1 MSLKEENNLRRYIVD
16 IIKESLM
23 RESAAIGTAAI
34 LARALADKIFDSMP
48 SIGIVYSRSEKMKWN
63 GARTVSDPKSTA
75 IVLKLMPANNT
86 AIVLSTAS
94 NRNEAT
100 AIAVN
105 DRRAPSYLRRL
116 GRDSFKGY
124 TGDVLIFGTDSYDN
138 YPATKNGQ
146 ATLASSMNVYEEI
159 GNEFITS
166 YIANDTTRKKLV
178 TQFGSAAAIGYFVAM
193 FIVVLPQGQSERS
206 MGHVSYTTADE
217 HYPVPFLNF
226 RNNTMTVSAENSKM
240 WSNLDDAFGPKLE
253 RLLYLEELKP
263 GKKIAAKNNL
273 NFVTAG
279 LKAEIA
285 KNATYIH
292 ELQHLI
298 QHAVYDTP
306 VSHTNQIKADS
317 DDILNTSHPLH
328 PYGYTDR
335 LRTSTDSEVI
345 GLAKEKRPK
354 QQHVKILSSVL
365 RDMGAI
371 TGDEVKLAGINS
383 AAFKVSENWLT
394 SLKLGLRLARNM
406 YVPDS
411 IRKSTPLVYTVE
423 AKKDIRATF
432 AEDIL
437 TYMSDNYLTSM
448 PSAKKDPDER
458 AAQVARYSSPKKK
471 KSVTRK
477 YRLFLADLISDLA
490 IASHQDRF
498 DTSNQGH
505 ASLGFGP
512 KDITKPKAL
521 EKYAKTGTGQ
531 DRNLRQGNIKKMEA
545 FLKNKGGKLSD
556 KMKKTLIR
564 TSFPEVI
571 FYSKTL
577 DLFMPASNSHYLR
590 AQIPKEWLTRTEL
603 LTAQLTKDLSESESK
618 LISKDI
624 IDRFFS
630 ELDLH
635 IIISKSL
642 KQSPAYERTRLRT
655 VGGREGR
662 VEKGIGNIGVAWYKR
677 ANGYVWEKLKN
688 EYDAEFVTHTAGML
702 YTLYLIGTSNKE
714 VTVDEAYTHRL
725 TNDDHAAAKQLFFA
739 LLDEDI
745 KKTATVIQSLSSKS
759 RHKFK
764 TPADFNAKKGD
775 QYRRLAIDFIE
786 VVQGIPD
793 EDLNSVEDKAADF
806 AERFGKFGVPNT
818 SKKEIKDII
827 QAYIDSRELGKGPN
841 AWRYK
846 DLIHNFILQLL
857 GYIGKKLLE

>member
-1 MSLKEENNLRRYIVD
+1 MSLKEEINLRNYIVD

-100 AIAVN
+100 AIAAN

-116 GRDSFKGY
+116 GRGSFKGY

-193 FIVVLPQGQSERS
+193 FIVVLPQGQSEGS
-206 MGHVSYTTADE
+206 LGHVSGTTAEED
-217 HYPVPFLNF
+217 YTGPILKF
-226 RNNTMTVSAENSKM
+226 RNNTMTVSAKDSKM

-253 RLLYLEELKP
+253 RLFYLEELIP
-263 GKKIAAKNNL
+263 GKKVSAKNNL

-335 LRTSTDSEVI
+335 LRTSSDSAVI

-423 AKKDIRATF
+423 AKKDIHATF

-437 TYMSDNYLTSM
+437 TYMSDNYLASM

-490 IASHQDRF
+490 IASYQDKF
-498 DTSNQGH
+498 DTSNQGQ

-521 EKYAKTGTGQ
+521 EKYAKTVPGPN
-531 DRNLRQGNIKKMEA
+531 RNLRKGNIKKMEA

-556 KMKKTLIR
+556 KMKKTLIS
-564 TSFPEVI
+564 TSFPGVI

-642 KQSPAYERTRLRT
+642 KQSPAYERNRLRT

-662 VEKGIGNIGVAWYKR
+662 VEKGIGNMGVAWYKR

-702 YTLYLIGTSNKE
+702 YALYLIGTSNKKIP
-714 VTVDEAYTHRL
+714 VEASSRRL
-725 TNDDHAAAKQLFFA
+725 TGNYHYAERQKLFFA

-745 KKTATVIQSLSSKS
+745 RKTSEAIRLLSSS
-759 RHKFK
+759 TRHRFEVGSDTKDQK
-764 TPADFNAKKGD
+764 ND

-786 VVQGIPD
+786 TIQGISD
-793 EDLNSVEDKAADF
+793 EELNVVESKAAGF
-806 AERFGKFGVPNT
+806 TRAYKNKT
-818 SKKEIKDII
+818 SEKELKQIKVDI
-827 QAYIDSRELGKGPN
+827 QKYIDKKIII
-841 AWRYK
+841 AK
-846 DLIHNFILQLL
+846 HDDLINNFILQML